1 MVCKWEVLLNNE
13 GLTLLPFPNPLVV
26 RKQMKYLTIK
36 DYTSEFEAFHDC
48 LRELTKLHKSFK
60 AKINFEEKD
69 RKHALFLLTGASI
82 SSAYISFDLYNK
94 SLLIGVYQIARYILE
109 VHSLVE
115 YFIIIDKDTNEEIT
129 NWFDGQF
136 VATRY
141 KRQTADKIEK
151 VIEKKAAIP
160 FKILPKDGLL
170 QREKTIQENFKIL
183 SHYSHPT
190 IYSTKPPKTCNFA
203 QLILFPII
211 DNCVDAQRLFFFPED
226 SISVLCLAS
235 LEYCFMNSIKKNKK
249 SD

>member
-1 MVCKWEVLLNNE
+1 
-13 GLTLLPFPNPLVV
+13 
-26 RKQMKYLTIK
+26 MKYLTIK

-48 LRELTKLHKSFK
+48 LLELTKLHKSFK
-60 AKINFEEKD
+60 AKINFKEKD
-69 RKHALFLLTGASI
+69 RKHALFLLTSASI
-82 SSAYISFDLYNK
+82 SSAYIAFDLYNK
-94 SLLIGVYQIARYILE
+94 RLLVGVYQIARYILE
-109 VHSLVE
+109 VHSVVE
-115 YFIIIDKDTNEEIT
+115 YFIIIDKDTDEEIT

-136 VATRY
+136 VETRY
-141 KRQTADKIEK
+141 KRQTADKLEK

-160 FKILPKDGLL
+160 FKTLLKDELL

-226 SISVLCLAS
+226 SITGLMFSEFRVLFH
-235 LEYCFMNSIKKNKK
+235 EFNKEK
-249 SD
+249 Q